1 MTSPLCSLHHYIV
14 HDVTSLFIT
23 SQKLLSVLYEIYRSL
38 WVAISVNHSV
48 RSLWPY
54 YIDYY
59 SMTISCIN
67 GITPALNHL
76 GVLLNI
82 LGSTLSSYRG
92 TSNHIGLGV
101 IILHNLDKYTT
112 GSTGIAF
119 CKKKKKTTT
128 RLLTLSGLIFPDTNL
143 MLMSVHLANNLNNKM
158 QA

>member
-119 CKKKKKTTT
+119 CKKK
-128 RLLTLSGLIFPDTNL
+128 
-143 MLMSVHLANNLNNKM
+143 NNNNKIINPI
-158 QA
+158 QFNIPWYKFDVDVSAPSKRPK